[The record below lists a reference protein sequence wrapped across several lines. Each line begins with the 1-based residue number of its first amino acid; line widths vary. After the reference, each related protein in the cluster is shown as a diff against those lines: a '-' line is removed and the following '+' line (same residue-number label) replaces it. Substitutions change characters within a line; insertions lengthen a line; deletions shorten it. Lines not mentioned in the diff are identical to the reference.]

1 MRSMESRYGIL
12 IAVAILA
19 FAVLLPMADAD
30 AGDSG
35 YFSYKTQLDENGLL
49 VYKEVANATTVND
62 PSKEFTVEFSNLM
75 FYGYETEE
83 KAKAYANHTVQN
95 ALAAAYYSNPMVAYL
110 WDYPVKQIEIN
121 TTVEKVDVT
130 SDTGTNTYYRAVKVT
145 FTLTVPEGITSDSM
159 KELDEAI
166 KSFTVTGDTDAD
178 KVTNIMSYLD
188 KLVYQK
194 DEEGKISNIYS
205 ALVLKK
211 TTSAGIAQAFL
222 QYCVLNNIPAI
233 MVAGD
238 NITASDETKSFWN
251 YVYLE
256 GDHDGETYYS
266 WYIVDPTYNV
276 SAGICGYQTMIE
288 YDGNSYSMSAA
299 LVTDLD
305 LSSDNDLTTPQVND
319 KKYMRVGGPTF
330 LEMHGEKVMLAA
342 LGVVL
347 VVGMLYAVRSGNF

>member
-1 MRSMESRYGIL
+1 MESRYGIL

-110 WDYPVKQIEIN
+110 WDYPVKQIEVN

-166 KSFTVTGDTDAD
+166 RIQETLSDAWLVKTQAYSEDGRYEEAAASLEKYIELTGDFSTYERLSQLFAE
-178 KVTNIMSYLD
+178 I
-188 KLVYQK
+188 
-194 DEEGKISNIYS
+194 
-205 ALVLKK
+205 
-211 TTSAGIAQAFL
+211 
-222 QYCVLNNIPAI
+222 
-233 MVAGD
+233 
-238 NITASDETKSFWN
+238 
-251 YVYLE
+251 
-256 GDHDGETYYS
+256 GETEK
-266 WYIVDPTYNV
+266 T
-276 SAGICGYQTMIE
+276 IE
-288 YDGNSYSMSAA
+288 
-299 LVTDLD
+299 
-305 LSSDNDLTTPQVND
+305 LTGDFKQI
-319 KKYMRVGGPTF
+319 
-330 LEMHGEKVMLAA
+330 
-342 LGVVL
+342 
-347 VVGMLYAVRSGNF
+347 